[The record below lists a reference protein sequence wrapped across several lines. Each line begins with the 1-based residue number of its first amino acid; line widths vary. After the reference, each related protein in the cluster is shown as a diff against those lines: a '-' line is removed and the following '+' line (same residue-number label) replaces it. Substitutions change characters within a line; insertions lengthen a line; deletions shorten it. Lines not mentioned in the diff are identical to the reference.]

1 MNSSAK
7 FVGKSKTIDCS
18 HNEAESLMPSG
29 KMPSARLRRPKLMSN
44 NRVVQKLFPVY
55 RTIDPQVEIFHEQK
69 LQVQKSRPKL
79 TDE

>member
-18 HNEAESLMPSG
+18 HNQGEIIMPSG
-29 KMPSARLRRPKLMSN
+29 KIPSARLRRPKLMSN

-55 RTIDPQVEIFHEQK
+55 RTIDAEVEMSH
-69 LQVQKSRPKL
+69 
-79 TDE
+79 